1 MNKRT
6 RTVVPDQESESD
18 DASLERE
25 ALRQTADL
33 LAKILDTAVPI
44 PGTSLR
50 VGLDPLLGLV
60 PGIGDTIANL
70 IGSGILVLATRLG
83 IPRIVLVRMSV
94 NMFLNGAIGAIPVFG
109 DLFSV
114 WFRSNAR
121 NAALLRR
128 HSQSERRPR
137 TTGDWIFVVGLGLVT
152 LAAMITVI
160 VGIIWMCAKLWNALT
175 N

>member
-1 MNKRT
+1 MNT
-6 RTVVPDQESESD
+6 RARRVVSDEGSESD
-18 DASLERE
+18 EESLERE
-25 ALRQTADL
+25 SLRQMADL

-60 PGIGDTIANL
+60 PGIGDTIANV

-94 NMFLNGAIGAIPVFG
+94 NMFLNGAIGAIPIFG
-109 DLFSV
+109 DAFSV

-128 HSQSERRPR
+128 HSQRERRPG
-137 TTGDWIFVVGLGLVT
+137 TTVDWIFVVGLGVVT
-152 LAAMITVI
+152 LGAMVAVIAAIL
-160 VGIIWMCAKLWNALT
+160 WACARLWSVLT